1 MLTLMDNA
9 YPFKG
14 NPMLNR
20 SKILLSAW
28 AAYRQ
33 ARLGVFAAGDETGN
47 RHFIRS
53 IFARQLRNAW
63 ADAKKAEQRAQHALE
78 ADDTARRFFDAQRN
92 ARIALAASWSP
103 EQRAVRAS
111 SLRDEITL
119 LDYAPWGVR
128 AAERRAALT
137 AELDAI
143 EAVPPA
149 QALAA

>member
-1 MLTLMDNA
+1 
-9 YPFKG
+9 
-14 NPMLNR
+14 MLNR
-20 SKILLSAW
+20 SQILLAAW
-28 AAYRQ
+28 AAYRI

-47 RHFIRS
+47 RRFIRT

-63 ADAKKAEQRAQHALE
+63 ADAKTADQRARASRE
-78 ADDTARRFFDAQRN
+78 ADEAARRFLDAQRN

-103 EQRAVRAS
+103 EQRSVRAS

-137 AELDAI
+137 AELDA
-143 EAVPPA
+143 V
-149 QALAA
+149 AAGGQ

>member
-1 MLTLMDNA
+1 
-9 YPFKG
+9 
-14 NPMLNR
+14 MLNR

-28 AAYRQ
+28 AAYRL
-33 ARLGVFAAGDETGN
+33 ARLGVFAAGDESGN

-63 ADAKKAEQRAQHALE
+63 ADAKKAEQLARAALE
-78 ADDTARRFFDAQRN
+78 ADEAARRFLDAQRN

-103 EQRAVRAS
+103 AQRSVRAS

-128 AAERRAALT
+128 AAERRTALT
-137 AELDAI
+137 AELAAI
-143 EAVPPA
+143 EAV
-149 QALAA
+149 LAARASDVFAPSAVSRSNERQHA

>member
-1 MLTLMDNA
+1 
-9 YPFKG
+9 
-14 NPMLNR
+14 MLNR
-20 SKILLSAW
+20 SQILLSAW
-28 AAYRQ
+28 AAYRL

-63 ADAKKAEQRAQHALE
+63 ADAKKADQCAQHALE
-78 ADDTARRFFDAQRN
+78 ADEAAHRFLDAQRH
-92 ARIALAASWSP
+92 ARIAQAASWTP
-103 EQRAVRAS
+103 ETRSLHAS

-143 EAVPPA
+143 EAVPAA